1 MNKENEAIAKTP
13 QFYLVML
20 ILIVMVL
27 ETIATVWRT
36 IELGVMAIGAWTIWT
51 FYQQRKQSQQSY
63 LKELFYQLIQENN
76 GYITALDL
84 AMKANISAQA
94 AATYLERSAQEFA
107 AELEVNQQGGI
118 LYLFTTARAASVIDV
133 NVVAQELL
141 EKPLPKSTEIRRQ
154 LKDNPAVSVNIDR
167 PKDSGEEI
175 RDKNQEIAK
184 LPLNQSQLAK
194 RLQVHS
200 STVSKRKLNAN
211 FDEWSCNLDPKGVAW
226 QYSSETKRF
235 YPMKNL
241 SNDGEL
247 F

>member
-1 MNKENEAIAKTP
+1 
-13 QFYLVML
+13 
-20 ILIVMVL
+20 
-27 ETIATVWRT
+27 
-36 IELGVMAIGAWTIWT
+36 
-51 FYQQRKQSQQSY
+51 
-63 LKELFYQLIQENN
+63 
-76 GYITALDL
+76 
-84 AMKANISAQA
+84 MKANISAQA
-94 AATYLERSAQEFA
+94 AATYLERRAQEFA
-107 AELEVNQQGGI
+107 AELEVNQQRGI
-118 LYLFTTARAASVIDV
+118 LYLFTTARAASAIDV
-133 NVVAQELL
+133 KVVAQEPL

-241 SNDGEL
+241 SNDGKL
-247 F
+247 S